1 MDSKKIRKSI
11 SRFFGWLGLIVCSL
25 IIKLIPPGLLYS
37 FAQGISSLAYR
48 FAGKQRNIALDSLQ
62 IAFGKEKTPA
72 ELEKI
77 ARDCFTFMAKSGVE
91 LMFLMDKPIKLRK
104 RVVFEGQEN
113 LNRALAAGKGVIL
126 VSAHFGNFPLLLG
139 RLAIDGYKAAGIMRP
154 MRDARVE
161 KIFFKKREKFGVKT
175 IYSQP
180 RNVCVNSTIQ
190 ALRNNELVFIP
201 IDQNFG
207 TGGVFV
213 NFFGKQAAT
222 ATGPVILAQRTKAAL
237 LPCFIVR
244 QPDDTHKII
253 FEPAISLESK
263 DDAQETVLI
272 NIQKLTSIIEKY
284 IRKYPAEWGWIHRRW
299 KSQPN

>member
-1 MDSKKIRKSI
+1 MDSKKIRKSF

-25 IIKLIPPGLLYS
+25 IIKLIPANLLYG
-37 FAQGISSLAYR
+37 FAKGISSLAYR
-48 FAGKQRNIALDSLQ
+48 FASKQRNIALDSLR
-62 IAFGKEKTPA
+62 IAFGKEKTPE

-77 ARDCFTFMAKSGVE
+77 ARDCFTFIAKSAVE
-91 LMFLMDKPIKLRK
+91 LMFLMDKPIELRNS
-104 RVVFEGQEN
+104 VVIEGQEH

-139 RLAIDGYKAAGIMRP
+139 RLAIEGYKSAGIMRP

-161 KIFFKKREKFGVKT
+161 KIFMKKREKFGVKT

-237 LPCFIVR
+237 LPCFIIR

-253 FEPAISLESK
+253 FESAINLEIK
-263 DDAQETVLI
+263 DDAEETVHI
-272 NIQKLTSIIEKY
+272 NIQKLTTIIEKY

>member
-1 MDSKKIRKSI
+1 MEIKKIQKNI
-11 SRFFGWLGLIVCSL
+11 SRFAGWLGLIICSW
-25 IIKLIPPGLLYS
+25 IIKLIPRRSLYS
-37 FAQGISSLAYR
+37 FAKGISSLAYR
-48 FAGKQRNIALDSLQ
+48 FAAKQRNIALDSLSTAFGSDKTREEVEQ
-62 IAFGKEKTPA
+62 IAK
-72 ELEKI
+72 
-77 ARDCFTFMAKSGVE
+77 DCFTFMAKSAVE
-91 LMFLMDKPIKLRK
+91 LMFLIDKPEVLKA
-104 RVVFEGQEN
+104 RVKIEGKEN
-113 LNRALAAGKGVIL
+113 LDRALASGRGVIL

-139 RLAIDGYKAAGIMRP
+139 RLAVGGYKAGGIMRP

-161 KIFFKKREKFGVKT
+161 KIFLEKRNKFGVKT

-213 NFFGKQAAT
+213 NFFGREAAT
-222 ATGPVILAQRTKAAL
+222 ATGPVILAQRTKAAM
-237 LPCFIVR
+237 LPCFIIR

-253 FEPAISLESK
+253 FEPVLNLDEGK
-263 DDAQETVLI
+263 DAKDTVRV
-272 NIQKLTSIIEKY
+272 NIQKLTGIIETY

-299 KSQPN
+299 KSKPS